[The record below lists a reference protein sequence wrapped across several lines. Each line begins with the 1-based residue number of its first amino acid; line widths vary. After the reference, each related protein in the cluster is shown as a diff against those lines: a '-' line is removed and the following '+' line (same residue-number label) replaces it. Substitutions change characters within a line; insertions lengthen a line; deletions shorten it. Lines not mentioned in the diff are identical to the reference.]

1 MHFLDFLSTS
11 PKLFILQ
18 KETGKSRK
26 KRVKKDIL
34 KGRCPILNG
43 YCPYAQTY
51 AGAMTQERKSSC
63 VMV

>member
-1 MHFLDFLSTS
+1 VQSYNLAV
-11 PKLFILQ
+11 ILQ
-18 KETGKSRK
+18 KETGKSMK

-34 KGRCPILNG
+34 KGRCPILKG